1 MQLKSCINLPV
12 LTAYVCHNNV
22 VMTRKLIKTGNSDAL
37 VITKEMKEHLGV
49 RESIAVYYEK
59 GKIILERPTTFEEA
73 QARTDE
79 KFADV
84 YEELAK

>member
-1 MQLKSCINLPV
+1 V

-73 QARTDE
+73 KELSLERFSDA
-79 KFADV
+79 
-84 YEELAK
+84 YERLAE

>member
-1 MQLKSCINLPV
+1 MKGMFV
-12 LTAYVCHNNV
+12 RHNND

-59 GKIILERPTTFEEA
+59 GRIILERPLSLEEA

-79 KFADV
+79 KFGEV

>member
-1 MQLKSCINLPV
+1 
-12 LTAYVCHNNV
+12 
-22 VMTRKLIKTGNSDAL
+22 MTRKLIKTGNSDAL

-49 RESIAVYYEK
+49 RETVAVYYAE
-59 GKIILERPTTFEEA
+59 GKIIIERPKVTFEEA

-79 KFADV
+79 KFSEV